1 MKKAMIIL
9 MALTTFAIT
18 AQNKSEDRKENRSQ
32 LRENLTPEQRAELH
46 TKKMT
51 LDLNLN
57 ETQQAQINQLLLKMH
72 NNRPERTKNRKEMTD
87 AQKLEAKNVMLDRR
101 IAMKKEMKQILTEE
115 QFTKWENRKQHQER
129 RFKNKKRKEKRSED

>member
-18 AQNKSEDRKENRSQ
+18 AQNKNEDRKENRSQ

-46 TKKMT
+46 AKKMT

-57 ETQQAQINQLLLKMH
+57 ETQQAQVNQLLLDMEK
-72 NNRPERTKNRKEMTD
+72 NKPERPENRKEMTD
-87 AQKLEAKNVMLDRR
+87 VQKFEAKNAMLDRR

-115 QFTKWENRKQHQER
+115 QFTKWENGKQYQER

>member
-87 AQKLEAKNVMLDRR
+87 AQKFEAKNAMLDRR

-115 QFTKWENRKQHQER
+115 QFTKWENGKQYQER

>member
-1 MKKAMIIL
+1 MKKAMIIF

-18 AQNKSEDRKENRSQ
+18 AQNKNQDRKENRSQ

-46 TKKMT
+46 AKKMT

-57 ETQQAQINQLLLKMH
+57 ETQQAQVNQLLLDMEK
-72 NNRPERTKNRKEMTD
+72 NKPERPENRKEMTD
-87 AQKLEAKNVMLDRR
+87 AQKFEAKNTMLDRR
-101 IAMKKEMKQILTEE
+101 IAMKKEMKKILTEE
-115 QFTKWENRKQHQER
+115 QFTKWENGKQRQER